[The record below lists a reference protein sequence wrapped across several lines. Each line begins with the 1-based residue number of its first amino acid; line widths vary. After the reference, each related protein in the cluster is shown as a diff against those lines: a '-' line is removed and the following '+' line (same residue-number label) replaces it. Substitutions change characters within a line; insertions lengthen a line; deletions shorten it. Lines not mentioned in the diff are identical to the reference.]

1 MDKNELNSL
10 QDNITVAMA
19 FVKAA
24 EEVKRENAERERRN
38 REKAAEAA
46 RIRRKLKENDE
57 AYEEYRRNNPPTEQ
71 ECREALSA
79 IRACME
85 QAKNQRK

>member
-1 MDKNELNSL
+1 MDKNELNGL

-19 FVKAA
+19 FIKAA
-24 EEVKRENAERERRN
+24 EEVKLENAERERRN

-57 AYEEYRRNNPPTEQ
+57 AYAEYRRNNPPTEE
-71 ECREALSA
+71 ECREALKR

-85 QAKNQRK
+85 QAKNQSK